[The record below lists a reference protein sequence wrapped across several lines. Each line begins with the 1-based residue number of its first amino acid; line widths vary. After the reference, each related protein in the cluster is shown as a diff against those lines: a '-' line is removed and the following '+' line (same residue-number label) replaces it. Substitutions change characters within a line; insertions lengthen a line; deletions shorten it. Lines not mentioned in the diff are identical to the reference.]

1 MLPHARPSFFTAM
14 YALSLC
20 GFSLDAVVSH
30 GLGSAPLML
39 RYVLLALLADGSL
52 AHGYALMKGYRERS
66 GVRLSIGNVYR
77 ELSRLAAEGY
87 IVAATNPPGA
97 DPRRAPY
104 RITEKGR
111 ETLAAWLAAPVHTLT
126 STLADPLS
134 HRLAI
139 LGDLD
144 PAKAGGFL
152 SELHAELWEQS
163 KTLERERAVTSQR
176 DKRDMSTLP
185 TRMFLLGRR
194 AKHLATDI
202 EMVDEMR
209 SLLAAGSKRSTAKT
223 AAVVA
228 ESVPPRRSKQKPGA
242 R

>member
-1 MLPHARPSFFTAM
+1 
-14 YALSLC
+14 
-20 GFSLDAVVSH
+20 
-30 GLGSAPLML
+30 ML
-39 RYVLLALLADGSL
+39 RYVLLALLADGNP
-52 AHGYALMKGYRERS
+52 AHGYALMKAYRERS

-77 ELSRLAAEGY
+77 ELSRLAGEAL

-97 DPRRAPY
+97 DPRRVPY

-111 ETLAAWLAAPVHTLT
+111 DALATWLAAPVHTLT
-126 STLADPLS
+126 GASADALS

-144 PAKAGGFL
+144 PVRASEFL
-152 SELHAELWEQS
+152 SELHTELWEQS
-163 KTLERERAVTSQR
+163 KTLERERAIASQR
-176 DKRDMSTLP
+176 DKREVPALP
-185 TRMFLLGRR
+185 TRMFLLSRR

-209 SLLAAGSKRSTAKT
+209 AFLSAGSKRSAVK
-223 AAVVA
+223 AASGAA
-228 ESVPPRRSKQKPGA
+228 ESAPLRRSKQKHGA

>member
-1 MLPHARPSFFTAM
+1 
-14 YALSLC
+14 
-20 GFSLDAVVSH
+20 
-30 GLGSAPLML
+30 ML

-52 AHGYALMKGYRERS
+52 AHGYALMKAYRERS

-77 ELSRLAAEGY
+77 ELSRLAGEGF

-111 ETLAAWLAAPVHTLT
+111 ETLTAWLAAPVHTLT
-126 STLADPLS
+126 STAADPLS

-144 PAKAGGFL
+144 PSRASEFL
-152 SELHAELWEQS
+152 RELHDELWEQS

-176 DKRDMSTLP
+176 DKREMPALP

-209 SLLAAGSKRSTAKT
+209 ALLAAGGKRSTSKVAT
-223 AAVVA
+223 AVA
-228 ESVPPRRSKQKPGA
+228 QTVTPRRSKQKPGA

>member
-1 MLPHARPSFFTAM
+1 
-14 YALSLC
+14 
-20 GFSLDAVVSH
+20 
-30 GLGSAPLML
+30 ML
-39 RYVLLALLADGSL
+39 RYVLLALLGDGSL
-52 AHGYALMKGYRERS
+52 AHGYALMKAYRERS

-77 ELSRLAAEGY
+77 ELSRLAGEGF

-111 ETLAAWLAAPVHTLT
+111 DALAAWLAAPVHTLT
-126 STLADPLS
+126 SISADPLS

-144 PAKAGGFL
+144 PVRAAEFL
-152 SELHAELWEQS
+152 SELHTELWEQS
-163 KTLERERAVTSQR
+163 KTLERERAATSQR
-176 DKRDMSTLP
+176 DKREMPTLP
-185 TRMFLLGRR
+185 TRRFLLGRR
-194 AKHLATDI
+194 ARHLATDI

-209 SLLAAGSKRSTAKT
+209 TLLTAGGKRLASKAAMVPER
-223 AAVVA
+223 
-228 ESVPPRRSKQKPGA
+228 VPPRRSKQKPGA